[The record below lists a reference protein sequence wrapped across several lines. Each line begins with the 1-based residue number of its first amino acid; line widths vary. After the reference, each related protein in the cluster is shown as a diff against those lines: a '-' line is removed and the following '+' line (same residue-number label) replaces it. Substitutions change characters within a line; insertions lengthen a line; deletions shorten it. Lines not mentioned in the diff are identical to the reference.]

1 MAPQPTKIGKTESAE
16 IARRRK
22 LRNWAV
28 LVVLVALSA
37 LFYAITIVKLMTP
50 H

>member
-1 MAPQPTKIGKTESAE
+1 MTRLPDIGRVESLE

-28 LVVLVALSA
+28 LVVLVALSL
-37 LFYAITIVKLMTP
+37 LFYAMTVVKFLNR
-50 H
+50 

>member
-1 MAPQPTKIGKTESAE
+1 ME

-28 LVVLVALSA
+28 LVVLVALCA
-37 LFYAITIVKLMTP
+37 LFYAMTVVKFINR
-50 H
+50 